1 MKWLKPL
8 LFQTHELAGPFRR
21 YWKIANSVENML
33 CADVVRVQVAL
44 KWIKIKLNTFVQCR
58 SRSFCTYNYLWMRPK
73 ERTVCGVS
81 RRSTEYYG
89 CIATVAGSCCDF
101 AKYFLRRTVPDFY
114 RKIQKID
121 C

>member
-58 SRSFCTYNYLWMRPK
+58 SRSFCTYNYLWMRSK
-73 ERTVCGVS
+73 ERTVCGVFHV
-81 RRSTEYYG
+81 G
-89 CIATVAGSCCDF
+89 VLWLHCDGGWLMPAILLSIF
-101 AKYFLRRTVPDFY
+101 YAEQSDFY

>member
-58 SRSFCTYNYLWMRPK
+58 SRSFCTYNYLWMRSK
-73 ERTVCGVS
+73 ERTVCGVFHVGVLWLHCDGGWLMPAILLS
-81 RRSTEYYG
+81 IFYAEQYQISTG
-89 CIATVAGSCCDF
+89 TF
-101 AKYFLRRTVPDFY
+101 
-114 RKIQKID
+114 RK
-121 C
+121 